1 MLLVEKTSQGVL
13 TLVDMLG
20 TNAQEGRLHIR
31 LGKTLAVHY
40 RIEPRLSM
48 FADDRDGGG
57 VGRKAGIAPW
67 PPLHCRHTGRAKYWT
82 DSVQHAAARRPM
94 SMYAPGPAREAP

>member
-1 MLLVEKTSQGVL
+1 MRKKDGC
-13 TLVDMLG
+13 
-20 TNAQEGRLHIR
+20 IR

-67 PPLHCRHTGRAKYWT
+67 PPLHGCRHTGRAKYWT

-94 SMYAPGPAREAP
+94 SMYAPGPAREAPLELPEAP